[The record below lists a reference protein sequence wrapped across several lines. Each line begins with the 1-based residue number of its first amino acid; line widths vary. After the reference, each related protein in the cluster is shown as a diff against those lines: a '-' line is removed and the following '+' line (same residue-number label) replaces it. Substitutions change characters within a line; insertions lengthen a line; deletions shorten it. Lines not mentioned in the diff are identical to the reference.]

1 MRGVSQLLFVSLL
14 FTNSLLAADYT
25 VEVLKE
31 PAPAGDISAPIAGEL
46 ASTGV
51 RVKRGS
57 STLCDIWM
65 RKQILVSSD
74 FKPTNEVQFPFQ
86 PGQLIGVARFARK
99 SADFRDQS
107 IQSAVYTLRYAQ
119 QPVDGAHV
127 GTSPTRDFLLLS
139 VSKSDSSLAAIEYKP
154 LTKQSAEAAGTA
166 HPALLALKK
175 PAAEPTEAPAI
186 RHDEEHDWWLV
197 ALQAPIGGSKTLPVE
212 LVVVGKAA
220 E

>member
-1 MRGVSQLLFVSLL
+1 MRGIIGYLLVSLL
-14 FTNSLLAADYT
+14 VTNSLLAVDYT
-25 VEVLKE
+25 VEELKE
-31 PAPAGDISAPIAGEL
+31 AAPASEVSSQIAAEL

-51 RVKRGS
+51 RIKRGS
-57 STLCDIWM
+57 STLCDIWL
-65 RKQILVSSD
+65 RKELKVPAE
-74 FKPTNEVQFPFQ
+74 FKPTNEIQFPFQ
-86 PGQLIGVARFARK
+86 PGQLVGVARFARK
-99 SADFRDQS
+99 STDFRDQS
-107 IQSAVYTLRYAQ
+107 IQSAVYTMRYAQ

-139 VSKSDSSLAAIEYKP
+139 VSKNDSSPAAVEYKP

-175 PAAEPTEAPAI
+175 PTAEPTELPAI

-197 ALQAPIGGSKTLPVE
+197 ALQAPTSGPKLSLE
-212 LVVVGKAA
+212 LVIVGKAA